1 MLSADDFDRKLSQLA
16 IMANGGTSL
25 EPILRGLQSFDFQ
38 AQVQE
43 FVAANASAFEAVCP
57 DGSQPLVWTQYHN
70 EYRRLFDQQL
80 DVILKHVQ
88 MDHETFHE
96 FCGWLQEC
104 QENLDEDYELPDT
117 NGLRAGEFYAF
128 LEVLTSS
135 ENYDRFL
142 QVMFAE
148 VARQQSQQSV
158 EIDVPVPEGL
168 SAGDAMAVE
177 YMGTRCRAR
186 YGVSVLGSWAATEA
200 SAEEGQWRAWALP
213 PPLAACCGC
222 LHRPLLPRRCALRYE
237 FIVPEGCGAGGLP
250 AFRATVAVPGAPDN

>member
-43 FVAANASAFEAVCP
+43 FVVANASAFEAVCP

-177 YMGTRCRAR
+177 YMGTR
-186 YGVSVLGSWAATEA
+186 
-200 SAEEGQWRAWALP
+200 
-213 PPLAACCGC
+213 
-222 LHRPLLPRRCALRYE
+222 YE